1 MAEVERLEGEEVAG
15 APDPGSDLARGDLA
29 RVHSGRL
36 LLQLE
41 PVGGGVNR
49 SGRREYDCIFLQP
62 GRVMMA
68 NGEES
73 TWLIPADVAQAAA
86 PLFGEVSCYLDHPD
100 QVGFWGSRGEP
111 KVRNLAG
118 VTFDAQWSEKD
129 RAVVGGIRLYDKEPG
144 SPGAFVGHL
153 VDQILAD
160 KEAGL
165 EVPSL
170 GLSAVFYHDSTFDE
184 EAGLRV
190 TTAFR
195 KIESVDFVYA
205 AGARG
210 YVRKALAA
218 MEGTGEWPRSQ
229 FYLGAYPQGRSNEMS
244 EEVRASVGGE
254 GSAPPEEEAPRAE
267 HSTQRFQQPAPA
279 VAPVLQQAQ
288 PVPEQPMGLDAA
300 LETIRG
306 VAERIDRLEGLGASV
321 ERLAEQVE
329 VLSRPAAVAAPVADP
344 EPVPVP
350 VPAASAP
357 LAGDQ
362 VVERLEGLSASV
374 ERLAGLMAE
383 REQTVVGMGDA
394 PRADDAGRI
403 TLGPTGLEQM
413 EAAIDWAFGVP
424 GAPLPPPDLRRM
436 DRVYYLLSGDGNW
449 TGVFDERSAL
459 ATANPTTLPGLAVNA
474 MNKVIVPLYDRMRR
488 YRWYEEVVVVQ
499 PTDGTLHDM
508 AWLQFGGIGDLPVV
522 EDGAAYTELTVAD
535 SKESDAFAKRGGYVG
550 ITEKMLR
557 NSDIARLQAVPKALV
572 VSAIQTR
579 SGKIAEIFS
588 SNAGVGPTLDQ
599 DSKALFHADHGNLGT
614 TAYSWSAWKAARI
627 ECAKQTELGSSKRQA
642 LFPRYCLVPI
652 DLFDEAL
659 SDFGYGAGPQGRPGT
674 SDYHVNPYAVDRPDD
689 PRPIPLCVPDWTDT
703 NDWAYL
709 ADPVVAPVIQMAYAD
724 NPGGGIHPP
733 PQLFVVTSK
742 LAGLMFTNDVL
753 PIKVRDY
760 WAYGVATYRGI
771 GKRNVS

>member
-1 MAEVERLEGEEVAG
+1 MVEEVERLEGEAG
-15 APDPGSDLARGDLA
+15 AEGPDLERGDLA

-118 VTFDAQWSEKD
+118 VTFDAQWSEED

-160 KEAGL
+160 KETGL

-170 GLSAVFYHDSTFDE
+170 GLSAVFYHDSVFDE

-218 MEGTGEWPRSQ
+218 METGEWPRSR
-229 FYLGAYPQGRSNEMS
+229 YRLGAYPQRSEAMS
-244 EEVRASVGGE
+244 EEVRTAGGE

-267 HSTQRFQQPAPA
+267 HSTQRFQQLSPA

-288 PVPEQPMGLDAA
+288 AQQERPVDLGAA
-300 LETIRG
+300 LEAIRG
-306 VAERIDRLEGLGASV
+306 VAERIDRLEGLSASV
-321 ERLAEQVE
+321 ERLAGQVE

-344 EPVPVP
+344 EPEPVP
-350 VPAASAP
+350 VPAASATP
-357 LAGDQ
+357 AGDL
-362 VVERLEGLSASV
+362 VVERLDGLSASV

-383 REQTVVGMGDA
+383 REAGQTVTGMGDA
-394 PRADDAGRI
+394 PRGDGGRI
-403 TLGPTGLEQM
+403 SLGPTGLEQM
-413 EAAIDWAFGVP
+413 EAAVDWIFGVP
-424 GAPLPPPDLRRM
+424 GASLPVPDLRRT
-436 DRVYYLLSGDGNW
+436 DRIYYLLSGDGNW
-449 TGVFDERSAL
+449 TGVFNEREAL

-474 MNKVIVPLYDRMRR
+474 MNKVIVPLYDRMGW
-488 YRWYEEVVVVQ
+488 YRWYEKIVVVQ

-508 AWLQFGGIGDLPVV
+508 AWLQFGGIGDLPIVA
-522 EDGAAYTELTVAD
+522 DGAAYTELTVAD
-535 SKESDAFAKRGGYVG
+535 SKESDSFIKRGGYVG

-557 NSDIARLQAVPKALV
+557 NSAIAEIQAIPKAMVLSSV
-572 VSAIQTR
+572 QTR
-579 SGKIAEIFS
+579 SGRIAGLFTAS
-588 SNAGVGPTLDQ
+588 AGVGPTLDQ
-599 DSKALFHADHGNLGT
+599 DSTALFHNDHGNLAT

-627 ECAKQTELGSSKRQA
+627 ECAKQTELGSSKRQG

-652 DLFDEAL
+652 DLYDGAM
-659 SDFGYGAGPQGRPGT
+659 SDFGYGAGPQGQPGT
-674 SDYHVNPYAVDRPDD
+674 SDYHVNPYAMDHPDD
-689 PRPIPLCVPDWTDT
+689 PRPVPLCVPDWTDT
-703 NDWAYL
+703 NDWGYL
-709 ADPVVAPVIQMAYAD
+709 ADPMVAPIIQMAYAD

-733 PQLFVVTSK
+733 PQLYVVTSK